1 MKKLSYILLA
11 AFTLLTFVQC
21 DSDTGTV
28 GGSIIPEQDKI
39 SAEVKTFKAT
49 SRTIMA
55 NDSIIANT
63 SDVYLGRYSDSETG
77 TIFTSDFITQFGCN
91 EGFGFPEE
99 GVIGDSATYTTL
111 RLYFDEYYG
120 DSLNAM
126 QCEVYALD
134 KTLKE
139 GTAYYTNLT
148 PEEFYNPDE
157 APIATKTYSAI
168 DFNLH
173 DTIINGDYSKQIA
186 INLPNS
192 IGNNFIKKYYE
203 KDSEGN
209 HIGKDY
215 FANAEV
221 FINEIFK
228 GIYVKCTHGDG
239 TVAKI
244 YRSRIDVGFDRYIKS
259 SSGEMDS
266 VECLMAPFYSGK
278 EVLQVNS
285 FDNKGLTPLAEE
297 KQHTYIKT
305 PAGLYTEV
313 TLPVYD
319 IITGCD
325 TINSAKIIFTRYNE
339 TAGYVRE
346 PHKTML
352 MVRKSEMHKF
362 FLKNK
367 VNDNVTS
374 FLATFDASNNQ
385 YAYSNIASLLKT
397 CMREYEEG
405 IQQDS
410 DWESKNPDWN
420 KVVLIPVTT
429 TTNSNSQI
437 VKLVH
442 DISISSIRLRG
453 GTEYEIP
460 IEVIT
465 SKFND

>member
-1 MKKLSYILLA
+1 MKRLSYILLT
-11 AFTLLTFVQC
+11 AFTLFTFVQC
-21 DSDTGTV
+21 DSDTGTL
-28 GGSIIPEQDKI
+28 GGSIIPDQDLI

-77 TIFTSDFITQFGCN
+77 TIFTSNFITQFGCN
-91 EGFGFPEE
+91 EGFGFPDE

-139 GTAYYTNLT
+139 GTAYYTSLT

-157 APIATKTYSAI
+157 APIARKTYNVI

-173 DTIINGDYSKQIA
+173 DTIINGDYSKQIS

-192 IGNNFIKKYYE
+192 IGNHFIKKYYE
-203 KDSEGN
+203 KDSEGK
-209 HIGKDY
+209 HTGKEY

-285 FDNKGLTPLAEE
+285 FDNQGLAPLAEE
-297 KQHTYIKT
+297 KQHTYVKT

-313 TLPVYD
+313 TLPVLD
-319 IITGCD
+319 IVGTD
-325 TINSAKIIFTRYNE
+325 TINSAKITFTRYNE

-352 MVRKSEMHKF
+352 MVRKSEMYKF

-367 VNDNVTS
+367 INDNITS
-374 FLATFDASNNQ
+374 FLATFDAGNNQ
-385 YAYSNIASLLKT
+385 YTYSNIANLLKA
-397 CMREYEEG
+397 CKKEYEDG
-405 IQQDS
+405 ILKDD

-420 KVVLIPVTT
+420 KVVLIPVTA

-465 SKFND
+465 SKFNN